1 MAPSTIST
9 AIGEIMIN
17 RRNALGLTVG
27 GLAASAAIAS
37 PAIARENGLRFR
49 MVTSW
54 PRGRAGPGVSAQ
66 RVAERINRMA
76 EGRLH
81 VELFAAGEIVSA
93 FGVLDA
99 VSEGTVEMGHSAA
112 IYWQGKMPAASFF
125 TTVPFGLGPIEH
137 QAWIALRGGQELWDE
152 LYQPYGVRAFMAG
165 NPGPN
170 MGGFF
175 RERIASLAD
184 LRGRRI
190 RIVGLGAQI
199 FEKLGATPVNLPA
212 GEMVTAL
219 DRGAIDG
226 VEFLAPASDYDTGLH
241 QHAPY
246 YYAPGFNK
254 PNGPSELLI
263 SDAAWQ
269 QLPDDLRAIVAEGA
283 RAEHALALADAHQ
296 DNARALDA
304 MLTTGN
310 VSIEAF
316 PGDLISAARQAAGE
330 IIDEIA
336 ATSQLAERIV
346 ASYREAQGALRNWT
360 ALSSDMAR
368 SLVRS

>member
-1 MAPSTIST
+1 
-9 AIGEIMIN
+9 MIN

-27 GLAASAAIAS
+27 GLAASAVAA
-37 PAIARENGLRFR
+37 PAIARENALRLR

-54 PRGRAGPGVSAQ
+54 PRGRAGPGISAQ

-76 EGRLH
+76 QGRLH

-99 VSEGTVEMGHSAA
+99 VSDGTVEMGHSAA

-125 TTVPFGLGPIEH
+125 TTVPFGLGPVEH

-152 LYQPYGVRAFMAG
+152 LYRPFGVRAFMAG

-175 RERIASLAD
+175 RERVTSLDD

-199 FEKLGATPVNLPA
+199 FEALGATAVNLPA

-219 DRGAIDG
+219 DRGTIDA

-263 SDAAWQ
+263 SDAVWED
-269 QLPDDLRAIVAEGA
+269 LPDDLRAIVAESA

-304 MLTTGN
+304 MLATGN
-310 VSIEAF
+310 VSIEGF
-316 PGDLISAARQAAGE
+316 PGDLVSAAREAARD
-330 IIDEIA
+330 IIDDIA
-336 ATSQLAERIV
+336 ASSDLAGRIV
-346 ASYREAQGALRNWT
+346 SSYREAQAELRNWS

>member
-1 MAPSTIST
+1 
-9 AIGEIMIN
+9 MIN
-17 RRNALGLTVG
+17 RRNALGLTIG
-27 GLAASAAIAS
+27 GLAASAVTAPAIAS
-37 PAIARENGLRFR
+37 ETPLRFR

-54 PRGRAGPGVSAQ
+54 PRGRAGPGISAQ

-76 EGRLH
+76 QGRLH

-99 VSEGTVEMGHSAA
+99 VSDGTVEMGHSAA

-125 TTVPFGLGPIEH
+125 TTVPFGLGPVEH

-175 RERIASLAD
+175 RERVTSLDD

-199 FEKLGATPVNLPA
+199 FEELGATPVNLPA

-219 DRGAIDG
+219 DRGAIDA

-263 SDAAWQ
+263 SDAAWA
-269 QLPDDLRAIVAEGA
+269 QLPDDLQAIVAESA

-296 DNARALDA
+296 DNAGALDA
-304 MLTTGN
+304 MLATGN

-316 PGDLISAARQAAGE
+316 PGDLITAAREAARA
-330 IIDEIA
+330 IFDDIA
-336 ATSQLAERIV
+336 GSSDLTGRIV
-346 ASYREAQGALRNWT
+346 ASYREAQGDLRNWS